1 LQVIDWGDMTM
12 NSDRIY
18 YSREAEMRANR
29 DRTALVILATVV
41 GLSIGAIMALLMA
54 PRPGREI
61 RSQIGEGVEKVVSDV
76 QKEAE
81 RLQKEISRN

>member
-1 LQVIDWGDMTM
+1 MTM